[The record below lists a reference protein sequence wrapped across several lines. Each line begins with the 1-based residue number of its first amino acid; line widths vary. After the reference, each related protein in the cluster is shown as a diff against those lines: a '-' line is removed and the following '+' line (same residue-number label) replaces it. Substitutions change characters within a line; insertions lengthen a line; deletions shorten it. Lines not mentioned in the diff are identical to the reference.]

1 MGLLL
6 CDDLIFSSRITG
18 TATALGLSLRVVK
31 TPTPGSPAVL
41 GYYRRQTGDRLDQI
55 AARFLSDATQFWRIC
70 DANGAVVPDALAARS
85 LVGVP
90 LDAPRGG

>member
-1 MGLLL
+1 MFFPG
-6 CDDLIFSSRITG
+6 SRYIVASQYNLTLKDG
-18 TATALGLSLRVVK
+18 TIVRVVK

-70 DANGAVVPDALAARS
+70 DANGAMVPDALAARA